1 MILACPA
8 SLSCQALDGYGSTII
23 RPHTCHKETMPRRT
37 YTALSPWPMH
47 ACRCGHGLQDQC
59 LAVTAALAAACPDL
73 ARQLVREE
81 GGLLLPV
88 LADVAAT
95 AAARG
100 LPRQVRWMGHHHH
113 SPERGEWT
121 ACLTDCTPP

>member
-1 MILACPA
+1 
-8 SLSCQALDGYGSTII
+8 
-23 RPHTCHKETMPRRT
+23 
-37 YTALSPWPMH
+37 MH

-95 AAARG
+95 AAAKG
-100 LPRQVRWMGHHHH
+100 WPRQVRWMG
-113 SPERGEWT
+113 PEADGRSLT
-121 ACLTDCTPP
+121 ACLTDCTPL